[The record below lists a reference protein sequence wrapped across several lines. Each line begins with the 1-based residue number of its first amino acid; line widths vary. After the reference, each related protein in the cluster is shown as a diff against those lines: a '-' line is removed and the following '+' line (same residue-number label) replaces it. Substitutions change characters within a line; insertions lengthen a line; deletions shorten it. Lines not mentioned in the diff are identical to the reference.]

1 MRQPVLRHCAF
12 ILSAVMP
19 QHAFGFL
26 YPAFAISGIQ
36 AAPPSPPPSPPLPPR
51 APHLP
56 PSPPPPSASC
66 EMVRMPIDGFCRAG
80 YYAGAESGR
89 LLRGTTAAEETRSY
103 ATEETCLSMCLNEER
118 CRYAALKGGVSCSRY
133 GAEAGNCTNDQQC
146 ATVNGACP
154 CGAWATDSIESR
166 QHRAPHVVH
175 RLAPKSG
182 TFASQV
188 ATYLL
193 STLVPKSAE
202 CARLIGCRPPPPI
215 SCLESCLV
223 RCAVN

>member
-1 MRQPVLRHCAF
+1 MQNRRQPKERCPAALGAQRLHRRMLA

-26 YPAFAISGIQ
+26 YPGFAISGIQ

-56 PSPPPPSASC
+56 PSPPPPLASC

-118 CRYAALKGGVSCSRY
+118 CRYAALKDGVSCSRY

-154 CGAWATDSIESR
+154 CGACGYRLYRKPS
-166 QHRAPHVVH
+166 APCSP
-175 RLAPKSG
+175 RS
-182 TFASQV
+182 
-188 ATYLL
+188 
-193 STLVPKSAE
+193 
-202 CARLIGCRPPPPI
+202 PPPGPEEWNI
-215 SCLESCLV
+215 CTPGGHVLIV
-223 RCAVN
+223 HARAKKRGMRNADWM